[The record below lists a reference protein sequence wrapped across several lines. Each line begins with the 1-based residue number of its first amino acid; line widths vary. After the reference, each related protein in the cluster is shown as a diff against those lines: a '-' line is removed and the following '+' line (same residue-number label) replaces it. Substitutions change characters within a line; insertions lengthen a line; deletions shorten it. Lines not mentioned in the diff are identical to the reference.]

1 VEITRSEKDCDQ
13 KHAGDGN
20 TFPNLSYTRGTN
32 HPPILHTFH
41 RNSKMSRYATAE
53 DFTRWEESAATM
65 TVSQLHYASVDCFA
79 TASNW
84 RGVDPILEGFYLDQG
99 CTYAGAMRR
108 LK

>member
-1 VEITRSEKDCDQ
+1 
-13 KHAGDGN
+13 
-20 TFPNLSYTRGTN
+20 
-32 HPPILHTFH
+32 
-41 RNSKMSRYATAE
+41 MSRYATAE
-53 DFTRWEESAATM
+53 DFTRWEELAAAM
-65 TVSQLHYASVDCFA
+65 TVAQLHYASVDCFA